1 MFAAGSHIPL
11 LGVCLPDALV
21 LQQLYCNLHLHL
33 IITSSFLARALTV
46 LTTTALFKQVY
57 GYPALQ
63 PSLLQSPVT
72 PALAH
77 LTPLPP
83 DDVEYTLADEKW
95 PATRSLGI
103 HYGECYY
110 IKDLLQVR
118 KRTTNLPSLE
128 HTVIPKPPP
137 PDAYWNYAV
146 RDGGKFFLWDPQGSP
161 QTNGGS
167 WVATNLGGYTYPG
180 FGGYWYYLQFKGHPA
195 HKRPQGGTARGLK
208 VSGDYIWNEDNED
221 TIDVIFVSTGCHDD
235 DNDAV
240 DV

>member
-1 MFAAGSHIPL
+1 M
-11 LGVCLPDALV
+11 
-21 LQQLYCNLHLHL
+21 
-33 IITSSFLARALTV
+33 SSFLARALTV

-110 IKDLLQVR
+110 IKDVNSGKTLGSDGGVYSYYKFGSARRTFQVWNTR
-118 KRTTNLPSLE
+118 SFPN
-128 HTVIPKPPP
+128 P

-195 HKRPQGGTARGLK
+195 HKRPQGGTAVTLEIAQVEPPSPLPNYRGLK

>member
-1 MFAAGSHIPL
+1 M
-11 LGVCLPDALV
+11 
-21 LQQLYCNLHLHL
+21 
-33 IITSSFLARALTV
+33 SSFLARALTV

-110 IKDLLQVR
+110 IKDVNSGKTLGSDGGFGTHGHSQ
-118 KRTTNLPSLE
+118 T
-128 HTVIPKPPP
+128 P

-195 HKRPQGGTARGLK
+195 HKRPQGGTAVTLEIAQVEPPSPLPNYRGLK

>member
-1 MFAAGSHIPL
+1 M
-11 LGVCLPDALV
+11 
-21 LQQLYCNLHLHL
+21 
-33 IITSSFLARALTV
+33 SSFLARALTV

-110 IKDLLQVR
+110 IKDVNSGKTLGSDGGV
-118 KRTTNLPSLE
+118 
-128 HTVIPKPPP
+128 
-137 PDAYWNYAV
+137 YM

-195 HKRPQGGTARGLK
+195 HKRPQGGTAVTLEIAQVEPPSPLPNYRGLK

>member
-1 MFAAGSHIPL
+1 MSIAARHSAQTAAYT
-11 LGVCLPDALV
+11 VT
-21 LQQLYCNLHLHL
+21 
-33 IITSSFLARALTV
+33 TSSEAHDE
-46 LTTTALFKQVY
+46 
-57 GYPALQ
+57 
-63 PSLLQSPVT
+63 PSKFGTHGHSQT
-72 PALAH
+72 P
-77 LTPLPP
+77 
-83 DDVEYTLADEKW
+83 
-95 PATRSLGI
+95 
-103 HYGECYY
+103 
-110 IKDLLQVR
+110 
-118 KRTTNLPSLE
+118 
-128 HTVIPKPPP
+128 PPP

-195 HKRPQGGTARGLK
+195 HKRPQGGTAVTLEIAQVEPPSPLPNYRGLK

-221 TIDVIFVSTGCHDD
+221 TIDVIFVPTGCHDD

>member
-1 MFAAGSHIPL
+1 M
-11 LGVCLPDALV
+11 
-21 LQQLYCNLHLHL
+21 
-33 IITSSFLARALTV
+33 SSFLARALTV

-95 PATRSLGI
+95 PATRHQEPRHPLRRRRI
-103 HYGECYY
+103 Q
-110 IKDLLQVR
+110 LLQVR

-195 HKRPQGGTARGLK
+195 HKRPQGGTAVTLEIAQVEPPSPLPNYRGLK